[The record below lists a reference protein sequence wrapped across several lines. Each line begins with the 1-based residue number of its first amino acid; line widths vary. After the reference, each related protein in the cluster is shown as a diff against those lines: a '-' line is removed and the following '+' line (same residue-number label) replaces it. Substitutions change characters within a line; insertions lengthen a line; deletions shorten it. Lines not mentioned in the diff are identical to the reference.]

1 MGQSV
6 RRSMRHVSGFAPF
19 IRVSGRRGLMEAMSA
34 DLLFGLYSPDVD
46 EKPLVLQA
54 GEEKSR

>member
-1 MGQSV
+1 
-6 RRSMRHVSGFAPF
+6 
-19 IRVSGRRGLMEAMSA
+19 MEAMSA